1 MTLPAGTVSIYDV
14 NIEMEESGTKSTT
27 LNDEIVRSLTGQP
40 SGAVDMYSLKSK
52 GRVTGTSNYAQGTSY
67 FTIPIGTKHI
77 TVNAVGGGG
86 GSTGFHVNTGTGTAT
101 VSGGSGGAVIG
112 YSVNVNYGD
121 VCTIIVGAGGSVGC
135 YAKGGWCGPSYGG
148 TDTNFYVNSALYFT
162 AGTGGNAGG
171 GGAGGGGSATFSVT
185 PYAGSTS
192 VGAAGVGCALGYSIW
207 GCTTPPAPP
216 IQCPWDAQLG
226 RAERGGFLYIDY

>member
-14 NIEMEESGTKSTT
+14 NIEMQESGGKTT
-27 LNDEIVRSLTGQP
+27 SLNDAIVRSLTGQP
-40 SGAVDMYSLKSK
+40 SGTVDMYYLKSK
-52 GRVTGTSNYAQGTSY
+52 GRVTGRANYGEGTSY

-86 GSTGFHVNTGTGTAT
+86 GSTGFHVNTGSGTQT

-121 VCTIIVGAGGSVGC
+121 VCTIVVGRGGSVGC

-148 TDTNFYVNSALYFT
+148 TDTNFWINGGHYFT

-171 GGAGGGGSATFSVT
+171 GAAGGGGGASFSVG
-185 PYAGSTS
+185 PYAGY
-192 VGAAGVGCALGYSIW
+192 GAGGAGGVSYPLGYSIW
-207 GCTTPPAPP
+207 AVIIPPAPA
-216 IQCPWDAQLG
+216 IQCPWNSQLG